1 MTLVA
6 DQRRHLALKE
16 GAFMSEDRTTLDA
29 SDPAA
34 IAENRPTPQIAD
46 DQYSP
51 RSRIPSWADEA
62 VDVLLVVVLALAA
75 VAAAWSGYQAAR
87 WSGVQASNYAQASTK
102 RIESTRAS
110 ATANLEATIDV
121 MTFSNFVNA
130 WRSGDVELADFY
142 RKRFR
147 PEFVPAF
154 EAWMATDPA
163 TNPDAPPS
171 PFSMPEYAPASVA
184 LANQLQAESEQLY
197 ATGTD
202 ANQRADDYVLNT
214 VFLATVLFF
223 AGLAPRIRWL
233 PAQLVL
239 VGLAVGLLGFG
250 LVNVIRYPIN

>member
-1 MTLVA
+1 MLVA
-6 DQRRHLALKE
+6 DHRHHVALKE
-16 GAFMSEDRTTLDA
+16 GAVMSEDRTTLDA

-34 IAENRPTPQIAD
+34 IAEHHPTPQIAD
-46 DQYSP
+46 YQHSP
-51 RSRIPSWADEA
+51 RFRIPSWANEA

-87 WSGVQASNYAQASTK
+87 WSGVQASNYAQASAK

-110 ATANLEATIDV
+110 TTANQETTVDV
-121 MTFSNFVNA
+121 ITFSNYVNA
-130 WRSGDVELADFY
+130 WRAGDTALADFY

-147 PEFVPAF
+147 LEFVPAF
-154 EAWMATDPA
+154 DAWMATDPVN
-163 TNPDAPPS
+163 NPDAPPS
-171 PFSMPEYAPASVA
+171 PFSMPEYAPANLT
-184 LANQLQAESEQLY
+184 LATQLQAESEQLY

-239 VGLAVGLLGFG
+239 VVLAVGLLGFG
-250 LVNVIRYPIN
+250 LFKVVTYPIE

>member
-1 MTLVA
+1 
-6 DQRRHLALKE
+6 
-16 GAFMSEDRTTLDA
+16 MSEDRTTLDP

-34 IAENRPTPQIAD
+34 FAESEPTPRFAEY
-46 DQYSP
+46 QYST
-51 RSRIPSWADEA
+51 RSRVPSWAEEA

-87 WSGVQASNYAQASTK
+87 WSGVQASSYAQASSK
-102 RIESTRAS
+102 RIESTRATT
-110 ATANLEATIDV
+110 TANQETIIDV
-121 MTFSNFVNA
+121 MTFSNYVNA
-130 WRSGDVELADFY
+130 WQSGDTALADFY

-147 PEFVPAF
+147 AEFVPAF
-154 EAWMATDPA
+154 DAWMATDPV
-163 TNPDAPPS
+163 TNPNAPPS
-171 PFSMPEYAPASVA
+171 PFSMPEYAPANLA
-184 LANQLQAESEQLY
+184 LASQLQAESEKLY

-202 ANQRADDYVLNT
+202 ANQQADDYVLNT

-250 LVNVIRYPIN
+250 LVNVVRYPIN